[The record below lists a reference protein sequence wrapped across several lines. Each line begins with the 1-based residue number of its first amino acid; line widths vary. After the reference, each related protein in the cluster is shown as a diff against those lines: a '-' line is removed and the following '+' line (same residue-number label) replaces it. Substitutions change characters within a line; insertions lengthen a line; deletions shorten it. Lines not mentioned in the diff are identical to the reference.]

1 MALTYLS
8 GQTTSVALKAQA
20 CNSAQSL
27 WQLESVQH
35 LSLQPQVYLMGS
47 QV

>member
-1 MALTYLS
+1 MALPYLS
-8 GQTTSVALKAQA
+8 WQTTSVALKAQA

-27 WQLESVQH
+27 WQLVSVQH
-35 LSLQPQVYLMGS
+35 VSLHPQVYVMGS